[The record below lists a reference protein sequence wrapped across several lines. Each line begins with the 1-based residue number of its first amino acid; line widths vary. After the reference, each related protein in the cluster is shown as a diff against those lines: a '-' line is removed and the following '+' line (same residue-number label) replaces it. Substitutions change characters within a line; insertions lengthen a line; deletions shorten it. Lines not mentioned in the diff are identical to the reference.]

1 MLASTAD
8 IIDVMRII
16 TTAII
21 TIIATTATTTITAT
35 TVAITVIATMA
46 TTTIIAFTVVTIIGI
61 GNTWTARSF
70 QHWERPQPVRPFS

>member
-1 MLASTAD
+1 
-8 IIDVMRII
+8 
-16 TTAII
+16 
-21 TIIATTATTTITAT
+21 
-35 TVAITVIATMA
+35 VAITVIATMA